1 MLHSQNR
8 IYTTSSIPISLIL
21 KESEQRHNLKRQQE
35 RGNLSRSEGTS
46 IQSSTGTLSSRLKNG
61 KQKNTRPFKIDFR
74 VSHVH
79 LGLCIRANSKKQDNE
94 KGA

>member
-35 RGNLSRSEGTS
+35 RGNLSRTEG
-46 IQSSTGTLSSRLKNG
+46 
-61 KQKNTRPFKIDFR
+61 
-74 VSHVH
+74 HVQQA
-79 LGLCIRANSKKQDNE
+79 L
-94 KGA
+94 